1 MMYQTVKDIK
11 GGAKLKP
18 GDVIKFG
25 RVPFLIKE
33 AKIIIDGSESS
44 SYEEGSEEA
53 TETQQS

>member
-1 MMYQTVKDIK
+1 MYQTVKDMK
-11 GGAKLKP
+11 GGASIKP

-33 AKIIIDGSESS
+33 AKIIVESSESS
-44 SYEEGSEEA
+44 SYEEGSETI

>member
-1 MMYQTVKDIK
+1 MYQTVKDIK
-11 GGAKLKP
+11 GGASIKP

-33 AKIIIDGSESS
+33 AKIIVVSSESS
-44 SYEEGSEEA
+44 SYEEGSETI

>member
-1 MMYQTVKDIK
+1 MYQTVKDIK
-11 GGAKLKP
+11 GGALIKP

-33 AKIIIDGSESS
+33 AKIIVDSSESS
-44 SYEEGSEEA
+44 SYEEGSETI